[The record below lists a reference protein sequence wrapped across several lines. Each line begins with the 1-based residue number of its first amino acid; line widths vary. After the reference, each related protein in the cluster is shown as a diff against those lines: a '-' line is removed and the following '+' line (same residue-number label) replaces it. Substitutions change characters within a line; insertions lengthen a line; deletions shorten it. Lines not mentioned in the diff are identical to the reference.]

1 MKPVLT
7 HTPDPLAVAR
17 FCLRLHLASKG
28 RPSARESGT
37 PHFPPETAKV
47 SRPAPRDV
55 DQRAE
60 FFLRLNDRQHAPLVR
75 PLPARRA
82 LLLENVVI
90 WGAVAAVVWWL
101 WLR

>member
-1 MKPVLT
+1 MKSA
-7 HTPDPLAVAR
+7 PDPLAVAR

-37 PHFPPETAKV
+37 PHYTPETVKT
-47 SRPAPRDV
+47 SRPAPRDI

-60 FFLRLNDRQHAPLVR
+60 YFLRLNDHQHTPSTR

-82 LLLENVVI
+82 LILEAVI
-90 WGAVAAVVWWL
+90 VWGAVLAVIIWL
-101 WLR
+101 ALR

>member
-1 MKPVLT
+1 MKA
-7 HTPDPLAVAR
+7 TPDPLAVSR
-17 FCLRLHLASKG
+17 FRLRLHLASKG
-28 RPSARESGT
+28 RPSARETGA
-37 PHFPPETAKV
+37 PYFPPETAKV
-47 SRPAPRDV
+47 SRPAPRDI

-60 FFLRLNDRQHAPLVR
+60 YFLRLNDHQHTPSTR